1 MPKEDFIM
9 DELTTKL
16 AEFATKTQF
25 RELPEEVV
33 HETKRILLDSIG
45 CAVGAYRMERGRIC
59 TELALKL
66 GGPAE
71 ATILGTSSKVAR
83 LNAAFANG
91 ELINALDYDA
101 NLGLH
106 MPPFIIPAP
115 LAMAET
121 ASASGK
127 SLILSIAIGHEIAT
141 RLQMAAAPTLSSKK
155 NSSGKLEVV
164 FAPVSGHG
172 TAVFGAAVGAAK
184 ILDLNLEKMANTIG
198 IAGYAGPPS
207 TFRKWTDTAPCG
219 MMKYGPAGFTAEVG
233 LRSALLAEMG
243 YYADK
248 NVFEGDFG
256 YGRFSGFQD
265 WDTTAATQNLGSR
278 WKCAE
283 VSYKKYPCGH

>member
-1 MPKEDFIM
+1 MM
-9 DELTTKL
+9 DDLTKKL
-16 AEFATKTQF
+16 SEFAIQAQF
-25 RELPEEVV
+25 RDLPKEVV

-45 CAVGAYRMERGRIC
+45 CAVGARRMERGRIC
-59 TELALKL
+59 TELAQKL
-66 GGPAE
+66 GGPPE

-106 MPPFIIPAP
+106 MPPFVIPAP
-115 LAMAET
+115 LALAET
-121 ASASGK
+121 VSASGK
-127 SLILSIAIGHEIAT
+127 SLILSIAIGLEIAT
-141 RLQMAAAPTLSSKK
+141 RLQMATAPALASKK
-155 NSSGKLEVV
+155 NASGKLEVS

-172 TAVFGAAVGAAK
+172 TGVFGAAVGAAK
-184 ILDLNLEKMANTIG
+184 ILNLGLEKMANTIG

-207 TFRKWTDTAPCG
+207 TFRKWTDTVPCG

-233 LRSALLAEMG
+233 LRSALVAEMG

-248 NVFEGDFG
+248 DVFAGEFG
-256 YGRFSGFQD
+256 YGRFSGLQQ
-265 WDTTAATQNLGSR
+265 WDGVAAVQGLGSR